1 VQALPLKC
9 KSKKRKT
16 DDFTISQL
24 LASEENKT
32 CEGLEWLS
40 ANRSGI
46 ISFTATSV
54 QPCTFLLGAY
64 CRHFVWTANQKKKTE
79 DFTISQPLASEEKK
93 TREEGFEMISE
104 QIRHHIFHSFCCML
118 QQDMLSSPQHHPM
131 WLELCPTTRRGSASP
146 GQFCSTKSVGLA
158 HRQGLCCPGYTCIT
172 CMSRLWLYVWLR
184 PESLA
189 WPSSFHL
196 RAVRAFSQP

>member
-1 VQALPLKC
+1 MIISKQIRHHIFYSYICPTMYFFVRCLLQALRLNC
-9 KSKKRKT
+9 KS
-16 DDFTISQL
+16 
-24 LASEENKT
+24 
-32 CEGLEWLS
+32 
-40 ANRSGI
+40 
-46 ISFTATSV
+46 
-54 QPCTFLLGAY
+54 
-64 CRHFVWTANQKKKTE
+64 KKKTE